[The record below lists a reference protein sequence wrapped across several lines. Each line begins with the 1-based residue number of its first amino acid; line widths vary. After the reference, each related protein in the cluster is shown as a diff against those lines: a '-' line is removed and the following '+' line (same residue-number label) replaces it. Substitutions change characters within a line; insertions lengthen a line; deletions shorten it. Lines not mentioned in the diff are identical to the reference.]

1 MEKSKTAAS
10 HAERLVR
17 ALLLLAASALFSLI
31 AWLAGAYQLENQ
43 SLLFGVIGG
52 VIVAAILV
60 SRFGT
65 KLVMRRLAK
74 RPFPT
79 DQSQG

>member
-1 MEKSKTAAS
+1 MERNKSATS

-17 ALLLLAASALFSLI
+17 ALLLLAASAGFSLI
-31 AWLAGAYQLENQ
+31 AWLAGAYQIENQ

-52 VIVAAILV
+52 VIVAAILT
-60 SRFGT
+60 SRFAT

-74 RPFPT
+74 R
-79 DQSQG
+79 QISE

>member
-1 MEKSKTAAS
+1 MENSRTATS

-17 ALLLLAASALFSLI
+17 ALLLLAASAVFSLL
-31 AWLAGAYQLENQ
+31 AWLAGAYQIQNQ
-43 SLLFGVIGG
+43 NLLFGVMGG

-60 SRFGT
+60 SRYGT

-74 RPFPT
+74 R
-79 DQSQG
+79 QSQQ

>member
-1 MEKSKTAAS
+1 MDKSSSATS

-17 ALLLLAASALFSLI
+17 ALLLLVASAGFSLI
-31 AWLAGAYQLENQ
+31 AWLAGAYQIQNQ
-43 SLLFGVIGG
+43 SLLFGVMGG
-52 VIVAAILV
+52 VVVAAILV

-74 RPFPT
+74 R
-79 DQSQG
+79 QSP

>member
-1 MEKSKTAAS
+1 MDKNSSATS

-17 ALLLLAASALFSLI
+17 ALLLLVASAGFSLI
-31 AWLAGAYQLENQ
+31 AWLAGAYQIQNQ
-43 SLLFGVIGG
+43 SLLFGVMGG
-52 VIVAAILV
+52 VVVAAILV

-74 RPFPT
+74 R
-79 DQSQG
+79 QSP

>member
-1 MEKSKTAAS
+1 MEKSKSATS

-17 ALLLLAASALFSLI
+17 ALLLLVASAVFSLI
-31 AWLAGAYQLENQ
+31 AWLSGAYQMENQ
-43 SLLFGVIGG
+43 SLVFGVIGA
-52 VIVAAILV
+52 VVVAAILV

-74 RPFPT
+74 RQVPE
-79 DQSQG
+79 

>member
-1 MEKSKTAAS
+1 MEKSSSATS

-17 ALLLLAASALFSLI
+17 ALLLLVASAGFSLI
-31 AWLAGAYQLENQ
+31 AWLAGAYQIQNQ
-43 SLLFGVIGG
+43 SLLFGVMGG
-52 VIVAAILV
+52 VVVAAILV

-74 RPFPT
+74 R
-79 DQSQG
+79 QSP